1 MQKGKGDNSNQ
12 ILGVGKQMANSKQL
26 NCFSDRLTQFSSLA
40 SLPL

>member
-26 NCFSDRLTQFSSLA
+26 KGTESTVI
-40 SLPL
+40 